1 MNVGKGVTW
10 LEWLGHEHGGAVTA
24 EELNQIATLEDH
36 EIRAQLAQLYRKFTD
51 QLMKSMH
58 ELGAP

>member
-1 MNVGKGVTW
+1 MRTW
-10 LEWLGHEHGGAVTA
+10 LEWLGHGHGGAVTS
-24 EELNQIATLEDH
+24 EDLEKIAALEDH

-51 QLMKSMH
+51 QLMMSMH

>member
-1 MNVGKGVTW
+1 MRTW
-10 LEWLGHEHGGAVTA
+10 LEWLGHEHGGAVTS
-24 EELNQIATLEDH
+24 EDLEKIAALEDH

-51 QLMKSMH
+51 QLMMSMH